1 MKLNFNFNQ
10 YRKTAIISGYLLTF
24 VSIEITR
31 NRFSWFI
38 GYSISLFLGYL
49 LSFIL
54 ENGLDFLE
62 TKKNK

>member
-1 MKLNFNFNQ
+1 MKLKFNFNQ

-24 VSIEITR
+24 VLIEITR
-31 NRFSWFI
+31 SRFSWFI

-62 TKKNK
+62 TKKN